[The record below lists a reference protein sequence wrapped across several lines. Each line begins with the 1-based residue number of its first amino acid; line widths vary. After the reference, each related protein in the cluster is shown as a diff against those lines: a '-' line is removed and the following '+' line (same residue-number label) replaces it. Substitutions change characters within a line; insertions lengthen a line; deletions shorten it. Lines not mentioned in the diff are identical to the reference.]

1 MYSTRSVSQSILR
14 CSELDHIQAVAGG
27 LSSPSCIR
35 LLLYEFVKDVC
46 GPEFSTSTL
55 KLEGG
60 GEYRNEA
67 CSGLDFKSLP
77 SFLVPNLVDLTLS
90 VVRCIYDNR
99 DQSLQYTFICS
110 VKDN

>member
-1 MYSTRSVSQSILR
+1 MYSIGSVSQSVLR
-14 CSELDHIQAVAGG
+14 CFELDHMQAVAGG

-77 SFLVPNLVDLTLS
+77 SFLAPNLMDLPLS
-90 VVRCIYDNR
+90 VVGCIDDR
-99 DQSLQYTFICS
+99 SIRS
-110 VKDN
+110 VHPHLLCKG